1 VTITLSSSE
10 SATQKRKRNSQS
22 AAPAQ
27 PAPMSLSASEDAL
40 LQTRKHILAVDQEA
54 RNEIHRQEAL
64 FWKVKREIMV
74 AEALAKGIKLP
85 ASITNLD
92 AGAPSRL
99 FNGNLD
105 IILQNIQKTE
115 TIIFWLHTSVSEY

>member
-1 VTITLSSSE
+1 
-10 SATQKRKRNSQS
+10 
-22 AAPAQ
+22 
-27 PAPMSLSASEDAL
+27 
-40 LQTRKHILAVDQEA
+40 
-54 RNEIHRQEAL
+54 
-64 FWKVKREIMV
+64 MV

>member
-1 VTITLSSSE
+1 
-10 SATQKRKRNSQS
+10 
-22 AAPAQ
+22 
-27 PAPMSLSASEDAL
+27 MSASEDAL
-40 LQTRKHILAVDQEA
+40 LQTRKRILAVDQEA

-99 FNGNLD
+99 FNGDLD
-105 IILQNIQKTE
+105 VILQNIQKTE
-115 TIIFWLHTSVSEY
+115 TVIFCYTLPFPDISLIGTYPVTSLSYIDKICKYGSNCNRTALLQ